1 MKYVLPSLCFSLLST
16 LAFSAEPICKS
27 TAGDFLS
34 WKTSSTIFTYKYKD
48 DYKNYTEIKRD
59 LLSKYK
65 ALCDSGAKSIDLI
78 STMHDECS
86 RLASNKIQNETQATY
101 ISACEI
107 ATQVA
112 RAFQEGYEFSNQPS
126 PSKETSSSVASSSSS
141 SVTSSVGPA
150 SVIEEKEVAAP
161 AMKLTKDVS
170 TKANDFNE
178 DKDLSKLDAEFG
190 K

>member
-126 PSKETSSSVASSSSS
+126 PSKAASSVASS
-141 SVTSSVGPA
+141 VTSSSVGPA
-150 SVIEEKEVAAP
+150 SVIEDKEVAAP